1 MGGMPLWLFIVLMVL
16 AAVVVFFLLPTLVI
30 ANGIYI
36 VTLTRFSKK
45 KWTRGPSMDEPI
57 YMEMFR
63 QGQVWREEHLDAKKD
78 VHIVNE
84 GLNLYGEYYDFGHKR
99 AALILPGRM
108 ETCLYGCYFAEPYR
122 AAGYNV
128 LTYDNRAH
136 GLSDGHFNSLGYKEY
151 RDVLA
156 WCRMLHDS
164 YGIEEIVLHGICIGS
179 SCALFAITA
188 PECPDYVK
196 CMVAD
201 GMYTRFYDT
210 FITHMKEL
218 GHKSEFP
225 VPQEHA
231 MLLRI
236 FSGANVVTDGPF
248 KRIRDLKKPIL
259 FIHSRE
265 DIFSIPEKTVK
276 LAETCTAPKRFVWF
290 EHGYH
295 SKLRIVDP
303 ELYDSS
309 IHSFLTEVAGMEET
323 S

>member
-1 MGGMPLWLFIVLMVL
+1 MQWWEIALL
-16 AAVVVFFLLPTLVI
+16 AAAGAVVNFVILPNIVI
-30 ANGIYI
+30 AAGIYI
-36 VTLTRFSKK
+36 VTLVRQRKD
-45 KWTRGPSMDEPI
+45 KWQRGPSMDEPI

-63 QGQVWREEHLDAKKD
+63 QGQVWREQHLDAKID
-78 VHIVNE
+78 VHIINE
-84 GLNLYGEYYDFGHKR
+84 GLNLYGEYFDFGHKR

-108 ETCLYGCYFAEPYR
+108 ETCLYGCYFAETYR

-136 GLSDGHFNSLGYKEY
+136 GLSDGKINSLGYKEY

-188 PECPDYVK
+188 EDCPDYVK

-210 FITHMKEL
+210 FVTHLREL
-218 GHKSEFP
+218 GHKPFF
-225 VPQEHA
+225 VPQTEA
-231 MLLRI
+231 VILRI
-236 FSGANVVTDGPF
+236 FSGADVVNDGPY
-248 KRIRDLKKPIL
+248 KRITELKKPIL
-259 FIHSRE
+259 FIHSKE
-265 DIFSIPEKTVK
+265 DIFSLPEKTVK
-276 LAETCTAPKRFVWF
+276 LAGDCTAPKRFVWF

-303 ELYDSS
+303 EFYDESVK
-309 IHSFLTEVAGMEET
+309 SFLTEVAGL
-323 S
+323 

>member
-1 MGGMPLWLFIVLMVL
+1 MEIWQIVLL
-16 AAVVVFFLLPTLVI
+16 SAAGALLVFFLLPMLVI
-30 ANGIYI
+30 ATGIYI
-36 VTLTRFSKK
+36 VTLTRTSKK
-45 KWTRGPSMDEPI
+45 KWIRQPSMDEPI

-63 QGQVWREEHLDAKKD
+63 QGQVWREKYLSAKKD
-78 VHIVNE
+78 VHTKS
-84 GLNLYGEYYDFGHKR
+84 GRLNLYGEYFDFGHKR
-99 AALILPGRM
+99 AVLILPGRM

-122 AAGYNV
+122 AAGYNI

-136 GLSDGHFNSLGYKEY
+136 GLSDGIFNCLGYQEY
-151 RDVLA
+151 KDVLQ

-179 SCALFAITA
+179 SCALFTITD

-210 FITHMKEL
+210 FVTHLKEL
-218 GHKSEFP
+218 GHKP
-225 VPQEHA
+225 MIVPQIEA
-231 MLLRI
+231 VLIRI
-236 FSGANVVTDGPF
+236 FSRANIVTDGPY
-248 KRIRDLKKPIL
+248 KRIHRLKKPIL
-259 FIHSRE
+259 FIHSKE

-276 LAETCTAPKRFVWF
+276 IAEDCTAPKRFVWF

-309 IHSFLTEVAGMEET
+309 IKSYLTEVVGLL
-323 S
+323 